1 MTIITFCVTITVMIV
16 SFFDNETETVWNG
29 FFSKRLPPQIQAI
42 ARRKLRMIN
51 NAQQLADLRIP
62 PANQLETLSGDRAGQ
77 WSIRINRQWRI
88 CFIWNEGN
96 ASRVEICD
104 YH

>member
-1 MTIITFCVTITVMIV
+1 
-16 SFFDNETETVWNG
+16 
-29 FFSKRLPPQIQAI
+29 
-42 ARRKLRMIN
+42 MIN
-51 NAQQLADLRIP
+51 NAQQLADLRIS